1 MCTGSVGVALSNAVP
16 ELMIWRFLQAF
27 GASAGLSVGSGVIAD
42 IYKLEERGTAMGVFY
57 GVSYWRLVMIDIL
70 TLCNS

>member
-42 IYKLEERGTAMGVFY
+42 IYKLDERGTAMGVFY
-57 GVSYWRLVMIDIL
+57 GVSYCHSVMIDIL
-70 TLCNS
+70 T

>member
-1 MCTGSVGVALSNAVP
+1 
-16 ELMIWRFLQAF
+16 MIWRFLQAF

-57 GVSYWRLVMIDIL
+57 GVSYCRLVMIDIL